1 MAYALVSSQPT
12 QQQLVDYAN
21 AVAVVNNYAYAIT
34 NQSLPVLDYPPDNYA
49 SFTTKFGPA
58 KQHALNWS
66 SNLFVE
72 MLQLPQTI
80 QQQAAD
86 LFNLE
91 ATMIGAYLDV
101 LVADPSNADAKT
113 GLGKSLTALQA
124 VIGQQVTSIE
134 TIETGLTQFSTDIY
148 SDAQILTGIAQDAT
162 ADAGADQTQ
171 ITKIQGDIST
181 LQGQIATAQTLLT
194 VSAIGIGLSIFVGCI
209 GAVVCFIPGAQAI
222 GIGMIVAA
230 VGGTAASIA
239 GTVIESEA
247 IKSMQN
253 QIDSDQQQITGLNQ
267 DIVLLNGVSTQFT
280 NLYNAN
286 QAAQNALTTIKTMW
300 TNLDSEIEAVKTDLA
315 DVAND
320 ATSAAYAQ
328 AQTDFGNAQ
337 TAWADVVA
345 FAEALS
351 GIDYKWQDAQGNW
364 HSYTD
369 NAPGLNAS
377 QVDQIPSNISA
388 AA

>member
-1 MAYALVSSQPT
+1 
-12 QQQLVDYAN
+12 
-21 AVAVVNNYAYAIT
+21 
-34 NQSLPVLDYPPDNYA
+34 VLEYPPDNYG
-49 SFTTKFGPA
+49 SFATKFAPA

-66 SNLFVE
+66 SNLFVL

-80 QQQAAD
+80 QQQTAD
-86 LFNLE
+86 MFNLE
-91 ATMIGAYLDV
+91 STMIGSYLDI
-101 LVADPSNADAKT
+101 LVDDPTNATAKQ
-113 GLGKSLTALQA
+113 GLAKALTALQS
-124 VIGQQVTSIE
+124 VIAAQVTSIE
-134 TIETGLTQFSTDIY
+134 TIESGLTQFSTDIY
-148 SDAQILTGIAQDAT
+148 GDAQNLTGIAQDAT
-162 ADAGADQTQ
+162 DDSGADKTQ
-171 ITKIQGDIST
+171 ITKINDDIST

-194 VSAIGIGLSIFVGCI
+194 ISAIGIGVSIFVGCI
-209 GAVVCFIPGAQAI
+209 GAVVCFIPGAQGI
-222 GIGMIVAA
+222 GIGLIVAA

-239 GTVIESEA
+239 GTVIESES
-247 IKSMQN
+247 IKAMQN
-253 QIDSDQQQITGLNQ
+253 QIDSDQNQITGLNQ
-267 DIVLLNGVSTQFT
+267 DIILLNGVSTQFT

-315 DVAND
+315 DTAND
-320 ATSAAYAQ
+320 ATSAAYSQ

-351 GIDYKWQDAQGNW
+351 GIDYQWQDAQGNW

-369 NAPGLNAS
+369 TAPSVDAS
-377 QVDQIPSNISA
+377 QVVQIPSSISA